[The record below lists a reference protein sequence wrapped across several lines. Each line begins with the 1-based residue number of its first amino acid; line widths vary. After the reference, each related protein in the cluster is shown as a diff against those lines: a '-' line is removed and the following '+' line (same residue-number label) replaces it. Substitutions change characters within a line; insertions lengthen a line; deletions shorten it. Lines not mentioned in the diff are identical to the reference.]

1 MENFMSKE
9 QASFSLTGKMSITA
23 GVCRFQVSQYIERE
37 FPAQITVIRFL
48 ECMSERTLY
57 VFSNNDL
64 IASEQMHIYFLEI
77 VFLEQHCKKVK
88 KEGKNKQRICV
99 ALKNAQFLLL
109 LIFRST

>member
-1 MENFMSKE
+1 MSKE

-99 ALKNAQFLLL
+99 ALKKCTISVVVDIQINLD
-109 LIFRST
+109 